1 MRKLFFLIS
10 IVCFSIGSIAQST
23 TTQIIARKSLPL
35 QTPCKGLLTGLEK
48 SDTWPIRL
56 QDMESEENAFPKVK
70 AMKEKMMIDKKQ
82 SVSNSF
88 NKIEANGQVTPVL
101 STNFTGN
108 LFDGSYPS
116 DNTIAISNG
125 GKIVSVIN
133 SNIAYFTTS
142 GTKTFSQDITQF
154 TNDNSVSSTIFDPKV
169 LYDAGADRFFMVE
182 LAGYTVG
189 NSDILLYFSKTNN
202 PSDGWWYYTISAD
215 VNGNSAWA
223 DYPNIGVSNNEVYV
237 TVNQFDSNDDFS
249 DVLALQIPKTTCYS
263 GGTMNFQYYDNIQDD
278 AGNYTFSLFPVQSG
292 NASNYGPGIFLVSN
306 TDPSGSNRL
315 QLFQISNDMSSS
327 NEQLFGS
334 SLVSTNFAIGA
345 NANQPSPGGDLDIG
359 DCRIKGAY
367 YVNGI
372 IHLVFTANFVNGW
385 NGIYYSRINTAN
397 LSASSFIY
405 GKSGEDW
412 GYPAVGWMGKNIND
426 KSVIIAYTKSN
437 SSIKPQFDVIGVDDA
452 GNTSNEVLVKS
463 GASYI
468 DMGGGGTQRW
478 GDYTGIAKYHSQT
491 SPTAFIFG
499 IYGTSANEY
508 GNWIAKITV
517 NSSVNTEEVLPV
529 NESISVFPNPSTNWF
544 AVNFDNEEIN
554 KIKISLF
561 DLQGKMIKQLLNETV
576 KRGDFKFSFST
587 NELAKGTYILQI
599 QSGDKLLSNEKII
612 IQ

>member
-189 NSDILLYFSKTNN
+189 NSDIQGLL
-202 PSDGWWYYTISAD
+202 
-215 VNGNSAWA
+215 
-223 DYPNIGVSNNEVYV
+223 
-237 TVNQFDSNDDFS
+237 
-249 DVLALQIPKTTCYS
+249 
-263 GGTMNFQYYDNIQDD
+263 
-278 AGNYTFSLFPVQSG
+278 
-292 NASNYGPGIFLVSN
+292 
-306 TDPSGSNRL
+306 
-315 QLFQISNDMSSS
+315 
-327 NEQLFGS
+327 
-334 SLVSTNFAIGA
+334 
-345 NANQPSPGGDLDIG
+345 
-359 DCRIKGAY
+359 
-367 YVNGI
+367 
-372 IHLVFTANFVNGW
+372 
-385 NGIYYSRINTAN
+385 
-397 LSASSFIY
+397 
-405 GKSGEDW
+405 
-412 GYPAVGWMGKNIND
+412 
-426 KSVIIAYTKSN
+426 
-437 SSIKPQFDVIGVDDA
+437 
-452 GNTSNEVLVKS
+452 
-463 GASYI
+463 
-468 DMGGGGTQRW
+468 
-478 GDYTGIAKYHSQT
+478 
-491 SPTAFIFG
+491 
-499 IYGTSANEY
+499 
-508 GNWIAKITV
+508 
-517 NSSVNTEEVLPV
+517 
-529 NESISVFPNPSTNWF
+529 
-544 AVNFDNEEIN
+544 
-554 KIKISLF
+554 
-561 DLQGKMIKQLLNETV
+561 
-576 KRGDFKFSFST
+576 
-587 NELAKGTYILQI
+587 
-599 QSGDKLLSNEKII
+599 
-612 IQ
+612 